1 MRILRTPQR
10 LVPYVLAFGFALLSN
25 YFFTGEWLSRFNE
38 VSNEV
43 WTWRHTLA
51 TGFLLAGIALAAII
65 FGRRDDFPVGGVRAD
80 RVNLHRI
87 GVSRDWVLLAPSL
100 GCYTGATLL
109 YLIRGESEAVRMIW
123 VASVVLLIVPLFKNS
138 RFSDF
143 WTFEFWEYA
152 LLGLIVTIAFTLR
165 YVDLTSIP
173 QHMANDV
180 AIMGLKSRDML
191 AADDHSWIGMVDT
204 DHQASEHQLIMLSM
218 RLFGVSHYGLTMLS
232 VVVGTASV
240 AVVHYLGRIMF
251 NRWVGLIA
259 AALLAIEYVPVHFSR
274 LIFGPITTFF
284 VLLGAL
290 YMVHGIKRN
299 SRLSFA
305 LSGVGYGLGL
315 LGYYSGR
322 VGVVIVIAM
331 AVVWFWRR
339 DRSDPVPASSW
350 LLLGAGMLFTF
361 GPNLAYGIENF
372 IQFNGRGNSV
382 ILWNAKPWAYSHE
395 IYASGGSS
403 AVVIKEQV
411 RRALLTPFYFHDAS
425 TICGIPKPMLSS
437 LTAISFALGLG
448 YCVRRFFSITSALP
462 LLWVGFTF
470 LLGGVLTVDPPFWP
484 HLNIA
489 LPAITLI
496 AAVGAERLARR
507 VILEGGRRMVV
518 IIPLVLVVGI
528 CFTGINNW
536 EVYYQFQRD
545 YGNSRSRAM
554 RQIQA
559 ITSSIDYRV
568 FIVSRDIRWDH
579 EIHRFF
585 LKEVDG
591 HDLSETAL
599 YQKLPVIDKPT
610 AFVVHEDTDYKRCVS
625 YLTEAFPGAIRRAF
639 KANGL
644 GFTIIRVFPPGYV
657 EPPDDF
663 SPAPLMWNS
672 AGWRYVFAVLLVVIC
687 VGWMTLHRE
696 LQERKRGRAE
706 NRL

>member
-1 MRILRTPQR
+1 
-10 LVPYVLAFGFALLSN
+10 V
-25 YFFTGEWLSRFNE
+25 
-38 VSNEV
+38 
-43 WTWRHTLA
+43 
-51 TGFLLAGIALAAII
+51 
-65 FGRRDDFPVGGVRAD
+65 
-80 RVNLHRI
+80 
-87 GVSRDWVLLAPSL
+87 
-100 GCYTGATLL
+100 C
-109 YLIRGESEAVRMIW
+109 
-123 VASVVLLIVPLFKNS
+123 
-138 RFSDF
+138 
-143 WTFEFWEYA
+143 
-152 LLGLIVTIAFTLR
+152 
-165 YVDLTSIP
+165 
-173 QHMANDV
+173 
-180 AIMGLKSRDML
+180 
-191 AADDHSWIGMVDT
+191 
-204 DHQASEHQLIMLSM
+204 
-218 RLFGVSHYGLTMLS
+218 
-232 VVVGTASV
+232 
-240 AVVHYLGRIMF
+240 YLGGIMF

-259 AALLAIEYVPVHFSR
+259 AALLAIEYVLVHFSR

>member
-290 YMVHGIKRN
+290 FMVHGIKRN